1 MYQIVLFT
9 IVCVLSLVLNLHC
22 VVHSIS
28 VCVWAPGLALR
39 GASADAMIRAV
50 EGMKDERIRAFQVRY
65 RDIAMFISPF
75 YSSPIYWH
83 RLDLLA

>member
-1 MYQIVLFT
+1 VYQIVLFT

-39 GASADAMIRAV
+39 GVSADDMVRAV
-50 EGMKDERIRAFQVRY
+50 EGMKDERISAFQVLTFRY
-65 RDIAMFISPF
+65 GALLPHFIDLPF
-75 YSSPIYWH
+75 I
-83 RLDLLA
+83 